1 MSLNEIEKLKEIN
14 RMATRSADRI
24 AESMSVMFGLDVA
37 MSISS
42 VNMVSVANIP
52 KFVGIME
59 DSTVVGSFIAFNG
72 NLNGSVVCVLSI
84 KCARD
89 ISKIL
94 LAGME
99 EEDRDPLAVLT
110 EMEQSSIMELGNII
124 TSSFIDVWANS
135 LSVVVNQE
143 PPVFSCDYISN
154 IIETSMSRNSAEGDF
169 AFMFDSLMQVTNH
182 DIDFEV
188 LVLPDLD
195 SMQIIFDKIPAG
207 GVIINE

>member
-1 MSLNEIEKLKEIN
+1 MTLNEIEKLKEIN

-42 VNMVSVANIP
+42 VNMVSVANIS
-52 KFVGIME
+52 KFVGITE
-59 DSTVVGSFIAFNG
+59 ESTVVGSYIAFNG
-72 NLNGSVVCVLSI
+72 DLNGSVVCVLSI

-89 ISKIL
+89 IAQIL

-99 EEDRDPLAVLT
+99 EENRDPLAVLT

-143 PPVFSCDYISN
+143 PPAFSCDYLSN
-154 IIETSMSRNSAEGDF
+154 ILETSMGGSVAQGDF
-169 AFMFDSLMQVTNH
+169 AFMFDSLMNVTNH

-195 SMQIIFDKIPAG
+195 SMQIIFDNIPSE

>member
-14 RMATRSADRI
+14 RMASRSADKI

-52 KFVGIME
+52 KFIDIAE
-59 DSTVVGSFIAFNG
+59 ESTVVSSSIEFNG
-72 NLNGSVVCVLSI
+72 GLNGSVVCVLSI

-89 ISKIL
+89 IAQIL

-99 EEDRDPLAVLT
+99 EENRNPLAVLT

-135 LSVVVNQE
+135 LSVTVNQE
-143 PPVFSCDYISN
+143 PPVFSCDYMENVLEASIDG
-154 IIETSMSRNSAEGDF
+154 AVAQGDF
-169 AFMFDSLMQVTNH
+169 AFMFDSLMNVTNH

-195 SMQIIFDKIPAG
+195 SMQTIFDNIPAE